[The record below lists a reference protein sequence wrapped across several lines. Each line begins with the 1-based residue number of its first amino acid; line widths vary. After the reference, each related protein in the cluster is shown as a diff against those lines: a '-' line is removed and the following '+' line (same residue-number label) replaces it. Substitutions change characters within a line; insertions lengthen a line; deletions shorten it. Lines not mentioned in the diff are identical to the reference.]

1 MFRLAKQDL
10 PMSAVL
16 EIQDYWVTT
25 HNGVTSCSFIALVED
40 AVQVLAATRYEPAE
54 FGAAYCTAS
63 IDLGEDELPPGADN
77 EEAQLALADQIP
89 ADEWE
94 LPEPSD
100 FDMQSS
106 FGTKWHCAL

>member
-1 MFRLAKQDL
+1 MA
-10 PMSAVL
+10 AVL
-16 EIQDYWVTT
+16 DIHDYWVTSF
-25 HNGVTSCSFIALVED
+25 NGVTSCSFIALVED

-77 EEAQLALADQIP
+77 IDAQIALAEQIP
-89 ADEWE
+89 SDEWE

-100 FDMQSS
+100 HDMMSS
-106 FGTKWHCAL
+106 FGPKWHDGL